1 MDLYILRHGKAEPY
15 GHRFPSDGIRPLSK
29 KGLKRT
35 QLSAKGM
42 KAANVKVDLIVS
54 SPLLR
59 ARQTAEIV
67 HEGLGMDE
75 PIQFSETLASGDVR
89 LILSTIEAHSSLS
102 GLMLVGH
109 EPTLSELIST
119 VASGSYHTAFNLKPG
134 GMCKLNLSAVSLSRS
149 ATIEWFVTPKQLVA
163 MG

>member
-15 GHRFPSDGIRPLSK
+15 GQRYPSDNIRPLSP
-29 KGLKRT
+29 KGKRRT
-35 QLSAKGM
+35 KLSTKGM
-42 KAANVKVDLIVS
+42 KATNVSVDLIVS

-67 HEGLGMDE
+67 HDGLGIAE
-75 PIQFSETLASGDVR
+75 PIEFSDTLASGNVR
-89 LILSTIEAHSSLS
+89 AILSTVDARSSLS

-119 VASGSYHTAFNLKPG
+119 MASGSYHTAFNLKPG
-134 GMCKLNLSAVSLSRS
+134 GMCKLNVAAIRYGQC

>member
-15 GHRFPSDGIRPLSK
+15 GNRYPSDSIRPLSP
-29 KGLKRT
+29 KGKRRT
-35 QLSAKGM
+35 KLSTKGM
-42 KAANVKVDLIVS
+42 KATNVSVDLIVS

-67 HEGLGMDE
+67 HDGLGIAE
-75 PIQFSETLASGDVR
+75 PIEFSDTLASGNVR
-89 LILSTIEAHSSLS
+89 GILSTVDARSSLS

-119 VASGSYHTAFNLKPG
+119 MASGSYHTAFNLKPG
-134 GMCKLNLSAVSLSRS
+134 GMCKLNVTAVRYGQC

>member
-1 MDLYILRHGKAEPY
+1 MELYILRHGKAEPY
-15 GHRFPSDGIRPLSK
+15 GHSYPSDSIRPLAEQ
-29 KGLKRT
+29 GIKRT
-35 QLSAKGM
+35 RLSAKGM
-42 KAANVKVDLIVS
+42 KAAKVNVGLIVS

-67 HEGLGMDE
+67 HEGLGIAE
-75 PIQFSETLASGDVR
+75 PVEFSDSLAGGNVR
-89 LILSTIEAHSSLS
+89 GMLSTIDARSSLG

-119 VASGSYHTAFNLKPG
+119 MASGSYHTAFNLKPG
-134 GMCKLNLSAVSLSRS
+134 GMCKLNVSTVRYGQC

>member
-35 QLSAKGM
+35 KLSAKGM

-67 HEGLGMDE
+67 HEGLGIDE
-75 PIQFSETLASGDVR
+75 PIQFSGTLASGDVR
-89 LILSTIEAHSSLS
+89 LILSAIEAHSSLS

-134 GMCKLNLSAVSLSRS
+134 GMCKLNVSTVRFGQC

>member
-15 GHRFPSDGIRPLSK
+15 GHRFPSDSIRPLSK

-35 QLSAKGM
+35 KLSAKGM
-42 KAANVKVDLIVS
+42 KATNVDVDLIVS

-67 HEGLGMDE
+67 HEGLGIDE
-75 PIQFSETLASGDVR
+75 PIQFSGTLASGDIR
-89 LILSTIEAHSSLS
+89 LILSAIQAHSSLS

-134 GMCKLNLSAVSLSRS
+134 GMCKLNVSTVRFGQC